1 MANRFQT
8 KAKSKTCLVKMKMK
22 KQKQKQKRQN
32 KTKQELFLSCIDLAR
47 AKSETPINKFIIWL
61 NKAH

>member
-1 MANRFQT
+1 
-8 KAKSKTCLVKMKMK
+8 MKMK

-32 KTKQELFLSCIDLAR
+32 KTKQELFLSYTDLAR